1 MWNGDLCQFQSVTP
15 GLLCPLIG
23 VSTFQIIIPIFKKT
37 VTPAWGAVPGAEG
50 VGPLNHNCLQ
60 NIGNL
65 AKFLLAVEKNSF
77 SSYEIS
83 KLLNEEKEITTQAC
97 LLFYLTTT
105 SFFRGSIKT
114 L

>member
-1 MWNGDLCQFQSVTP
+1 MGNDDLCQFQSVTP
-15 GLLCPLIG
+15 GLLYPLIG
-23 VSTFQIIIPIFKKT
+23 ASTFQIIIPIFKES
-37 VTPAWGAVPGAEG
+37 PAWGAVPWAEG

-105 SFFRGSIKT
+105 AFFRGSIKT